1 MEIGQELWKSEKQ
14 GFGEGKNEG
23 GLLIVPVFCFD
34 VPLLSSPLSIYYFF
48 GFFLLYYTIQ
58 SSNFFYLLYI
68 SQYSIRGFE

>member
-34 VPLLSSPLSIYYFF
+34 VPLLSSFYILFFWFLSLILYYSKFKLFLPFIYLSI
-48 GFFLLYYTIQ
+48 
-58 SSNFFYLLYI
+58 
-68 SQYSIRGFE
+68 